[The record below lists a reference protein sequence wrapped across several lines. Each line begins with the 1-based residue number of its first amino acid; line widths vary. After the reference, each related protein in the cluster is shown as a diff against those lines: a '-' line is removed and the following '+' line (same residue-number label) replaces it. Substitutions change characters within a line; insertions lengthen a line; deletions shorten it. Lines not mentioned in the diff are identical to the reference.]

1 MEDKSLQFIERF
13 QEFPTCRPLSSWEQQ
28 VWLCDQVSPTHFAVT
43 AQIKGEFSVEQ
54 LKQALAQ
61 LQQRHP
67 LLRVRIALDE
77 VQQPWFVENTAKI
90 PLRVLLRE
98 GEQHWEREVERELS
112 EPFVWSQA
120 PLVRVVLLHSTDIS
134 ELIVTCHHSI
144 ADGMSSWFL
153 IRDIFQILATD
164 ETFFQPLS
172 AIPTVDSLIL
182 RKVDQT
188 NIPLQTTS
196 DNPSLLN
203 QGSGGKALVSPQ
215 PKFLSSTGAGTPLS
229 HIRHRVRSANIT
241 PETTK
246 LLASCC
252 HQEQTTVHGAI
263 CAAFL
268 LAIAKRMPLGQN
280 PSEQLTN
287 LNCFSAINIRQYL
300 MPAVGEDVGYYVN
313 GKQTRHSLSPNATLW
328 EVAHSVK
335 QQLKQE
341 MVPEKIFSEIL
352 YSQESM
358 ATNPSVKSVQQGIVE
373 YFEPGLA
380 VSNMGCLKLPQQL
393 EPLQLEAIYGPVGI
407 TPWENKAVVGA
418 ATVRDQLFLTLAW
431 PDYTMSTVDAEK
443 LLQEAI
449 HLLNTA
455 IK

>member
-1 MEDKSLQFIERF
+1 MEDKSLQFIERL
-13 QEFPTCRPLSSWEQQ
+13 QEFPTCRPLGSWEQQ
-28 VWLCDQVSPTHFAVT
+28 VWLCDQVSPTHFALT

-77 VQQPWFVENTAKI
+77 TQQPWFVENTAKI
-90 PLRVLLRE
+90 PLRVLLRQ

-164 ETFFQPLS
+164 DTFFQPLS
-172 AIPTVDSLIL
+172 AIPTAESLIP

-188 NIPLQTTS
+188 HLPLQPRS
-196 DNPSLLN
+196 DNPSSLN
-203 QGSGGKALVSPQ
+203 QGSLGKPLVSRQ
-215 PKFLSSTGAGTPLS
+215 PKFLSSTGGGTPLS
-229 HIRHRVRSANIT
+229 HIRHRVRSAFIS
-241 PETTK
+241 PETTR

-252 HQEQTTVHGAI
+252 HQEQTSVHGAI

-268 LAIAKRMPLGQN
+268 LAIARQN
-280 PSEQLTN
+280 PSEQVTN

-300 MPAVGEDVGYYVN
+300 VPAVGEDVGYYVN

-335 QQLKQE
+335 HHWSQVK
-341 MVPEKIFSEIL
+341 EIR
-352 YSQESM
+352 
-358 ATNPSVKSVQQGIVE
+358 K
-373 YFEPGLA
+373 
-380 VSNMGCLKLPQQL
+380 KL
-393 EPLQLEAIYGPVGI
+393 
-407 TPWENKAVVGA
+407 
-418 ATVRDQLFLTLAW
+418 R
-431 PDYTMSTVDAEK
+431 EK
-443 LLQEAI
+443 LNHVKVRQS
-449 HLLNTA
+449 
-455 IK
+455 K